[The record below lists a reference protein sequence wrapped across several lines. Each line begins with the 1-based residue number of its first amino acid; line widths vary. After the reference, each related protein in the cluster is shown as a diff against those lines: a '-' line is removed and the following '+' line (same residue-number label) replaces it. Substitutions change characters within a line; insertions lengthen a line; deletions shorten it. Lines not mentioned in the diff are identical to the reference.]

1 MNLEIG
7 KIYKRKMELAKGV
20 HLVTYV
26 VIKEKTE
33 DGYLGISVP
42 ANSPVLIERDCKDI
56 FEEVKECYPEK
67 KQ

>member
-26 VIKEKTE
+26 VIKEKT
-33 DGYLGISVP
+33 DNGYLGISIP
-42 ANSPVLIERDCKDI
+42 GGSPVLIEEDCKDI
-56 FEEVKECYPEK
+56 FEEVEECYPEK
-67 KQ
+67 KL

>member
-26 VIKEKTE
+26 KIQKKT
-33 DGYLGISVP
+33 DKGYLGISVP
-42 ANSPVLIERDCKDI
+42 ANSPVLIEENYKDI
-56 FEEVKECYPEK
+56 FEEVEECYPEK

>member
-26 VIKEKTE
+26 QVQEKT
-33 DGYLGISVP
+33 DNGYLGISIP
-42 ANSPVLIERDCKDI
+42 GDSPVLINDNCKDI
-56 FEEVKECYPEK
+56 FEEVEECYLK
-67 KQ
+67 KKL

>member
-20 HLVTYV
+20 HLVTHV
-26 VIKEKTE
+26 QIQKKTE
-33 DGYLGISVP
+33 GRYLGVSIP
-42 ANSPVLIERDCKDI
+42 GNSPVLIEEDCKDI
-56 FEEVKECYPEK
+56 FEEVEECYPEK

>member
-26 VIKEKTE
+26 VIQEKT
-33 DGYLGISVP
+33 DKGYLGVSVP
-42 ANSPVLIERDCKDI
+42 ANSTVLIEENCKDI
-56 FEEVKECYPEK
+56 FEEVEECYPEK
-67 KQ
+67 KR

>member
-26 VIKEKTE
+26 QIQKKE
-33 DGYLGISVP
+33 DNGYLGISVP
-42 ANSPVLIERDCKDI
+42 ANSPVLIEENCKDI
-56 FEEVKECYPEK
+56 FEEVEECYPEK
-67 KQ
+67 KR

>member
-20 HLVTYV
+20 HLVTHV
-26 VIKEKTE
+26 QIQEKIDE
-33 DGYLGISVP
+33 GYLGISVP
-42 ANSPVLIERDCKDI
+42 GDSPVLIEEDCKDI

-67 KQ
+67 KR

>member
-20 HLVTYV
+20 HLVTHV
-26 VIKEKTE
+26 RIQEKTE
-33 DGYLGISVP
+33 DGYFGISVP
-42 ANSPVLIERDCKDI
+42 ANSTVLIEENCKDI

-67 KQ
+67 KL

>member
-26 VIKEKTE
+26 EIQEKTE
-33 DGYLGISVP
+33 DGYLGISIP
-42 ANSPVLIERDCKDI
+42 GDSPVLIKDNCKDI
-56 FEEVKECYPEK
+56 FEEVEECYPEK